1 MGGFFGVVSKKE
13 CTNFVFYGTDYHSH
27 LGTRRGGMA
36 VTSEDG
42 SINSTIHDISSVQFR
57 AKFETDLNKL
67 KGNCGIGVISDYDDQ
82 PLTIHS
88 RLGTYSIISVGKI
101 NNLKEL
107 VAESFNDHHSGHF
120 LEMSGGI
127 INPTEVIATLINQK
141 SSFLEGIQYAM
152 SKIKGSCSLLV
163 MSQNSLYAARDR
175 YGRTPVFIGKSDDG
189 YAVTMEDAAFLN
201 MGFRCIK
208 ELGSGQ
214 IIKLTAD
221 SMTELAPAQKEMQ
234 ICAFLWVYYGYPS
247 SNYEGQNSEV
257 VRNRNGIIMHENG
270 PKPPV
275 DYVCGVPDSGVGHA
289 IGYSNVAG
297 APYGRALI
305 KYTPTWARSF
315 MPSEQCHRD
324 LVAKMKL
331 IPVEELIK
339 NKKLLFCDDSIVRG
353 TQLKNII
360 HRLRTI
366 GATEVHLLS
375 ACPPLLYGC
384 PYLNFS
390 RAKSD
395 FDLITRRV
403 IRELE
408 PDNPN
413 PDIDSYQDPSSE
425 KYQKMVERIRQII
438 GASSLEF
445 QTLQGLLKAIDVDPQ
460 KICTYCW
467 TGKDPYNQK
476 E

>member
-42 SINSTIHDISSVQFR
+42 SINSTIHDISNVQFR

-324 LVAKMKL
+324 L
-331 IPVEELIK
+331 
-339 NKKLLFCDDSIVRG
+339 G
-353 TQLKNII
+353 
-360 HRLRTI
+360 LRTI